1 MGRKT
6 SRGTTQFS
14 PARAGASLSQRSQM
28 TIARSCHGLP
38 PSVPTKQMLFADAF
52 RAAALSCFFPG
63 VRLPHSHLLAALCKS
78 DFPATA
84 ALHSLVETCVSVEL
98 RLSYHLF
105 RRLSSKKQWEN
116 NSAAEKRVLHG
127 ILGEEQL
134 GGASAD
140 AQSYWQGRFA
150 ACTFVEHVWHTGRP
164 WNCWG
169 VAPNPTRDAV
179 P

>member
-63 VRLPHSHLLAALCKS
+63 VRLPHSHLFAALCKS

-116 NSAAEKRVLHG
+116 NYRTQKGADDPCKRRNH
-127 ILGEEQL
+127 QPKNCFTPPP
-134 GGASAD
+134 
-140 AQSYWQGRFA
+140 QCGRRHRGWR
-150 ACTFVEHVWHTGRP
+150 TVRP
-164 WNCWG
+164 PRRRGWS
-169 VAPNPTRDAV
+169 
-179 P
+179 

>member
-63 VRLPHSHLLAALCKS
+63 VRLPHSHLFAALCKS

-116 NSAAEKRVLHG
+116 NYRTQKKGADDPCKRRNHQPEML
-127 ILGEEQL
+127 IIPPPQC
-134 GGASAD
+134 
-140 AQSYWQGRFA
+140 GRRHRGWRTA
-150 ACTFVEHVWHTGRP
+150 RP
-164 WNCWG
+164 PRRRGWS
-169 VAPNPTRDAV
+169 
-179 P
+179 